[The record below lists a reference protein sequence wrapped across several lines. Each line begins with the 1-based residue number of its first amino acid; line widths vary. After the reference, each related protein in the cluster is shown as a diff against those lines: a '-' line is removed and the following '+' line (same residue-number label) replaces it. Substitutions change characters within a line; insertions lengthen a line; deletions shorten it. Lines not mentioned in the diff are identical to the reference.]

1 MPEPH
6 NENPDAFGFCL
17 RMPNP
22 TEIEKSGN
30 FCSPREGFY
39 IADTTAASLLW
50 ELWKVLPWA
59 HGVSLPFDPGALP
72 GRPKL
77 ALTVPHSHVSEQSS
91 QGLWSQ
97 DAGRVLGEQLAEI
110 PGVGAASG
118 KAV

>member
-6 NENPDAFGFCL
+6 NEHPDAFGFCL

-39 IADTTAASLLW
+39 IADATAASLPW
-50 ELWKVLPWA
+50 ELWKVLSRA
-59 HGVSLPFDPGALP
+59 HSMSLPFDSGALP

-77 ALTVPHSHVSEQSS
+77 ALTVSRSHVSEQSS
-91 QGLWSQ
+91 QGLWSR
-97 DAGRVLGEQLAEI
+97 DAGRVLDEQPSEI